1 LIDGRESK
9 MRSIARLIATLIP
22 FALLCMPA
30 RAALSAADLAT
41 IEAAPAPD
49 AVLPSSLSL
58 EGENGEA
65 KPLRQWLGDTPSVWI
80 LADYTCQTLCGP
92 VISIVSEALER
103 SGLRPGLDFRLI
115 VAGLDPKDSA
125 ADAATM
131 KGAQIGTK
139 GNLAEHAFF
148 LRGTAENISGLT
160 RAFGFRSVY
169 DREHDQFAH
178 PAAAFVVTQAGR
190 IARVLSG
197 LALDPAD
204 LRLALVDAGE
214 GRVGTWTDH
223 VRLLCYGFDPA
234 KGIYTAAVGRMLSGA
249 AAITII
255 ALGLFILILFRRE
268 AAPRG

>member
-1 LIDGRESK
+1 MVTSL
-9 MRSIARLIATLIP
+9 
-22 FALLCMPA
+22 ALSWAHSPA
-30 RAALSAADLAT
+30 RAALSEADLVR

-49 AVLPSSLSL
+49 ALLPASLL
-58 EGENGEA
+58 LQGETGET
-65 KPLRQWLGDTPSVWI
+65 KPLRLWLGNTPSIWI
-80 LADYTCQTLCGP
+80 LADYTCQSLCGP
-92 VISIVSEALER
+92 VISIVSEALEH
-103 SGLRPGLDFRLI
+103 SGLRPGVDFRLI

-125 ADAATM
+125 ADAAVM
-131 KGAQIGTK
+131 KDAQLGTK
-139 GNLAEHAFF
+139 GSLAENAFF
-148 LRGTAENISGLT
+148 LRGTTENISQLT
-160 RAFGFRSVY
+160 NAFGFRSVY

-178 PAAAFVVTQAGR
+178 PAAAFVVTPTGH

-249 AAITII
+249 AAVTIV

-268 AAPRG
+268 ATPRG